1 MNCKDCIHKPMCKY
15 TEEFSNAEKK
25 ATDTLNEITKAL
37 PFKVTSSLA
46 FDCTMYQGEVKEA
59 PAPVAEKA
67 PVKRHRRT
75 KAEIAAANAKAIPSN
90 ESEDKIEAANKVIDE
105 KIAEVKAKSK
115 KEAKPEETSEKKET
129 KPAKEITSEEQSVK
143 EAIEKFVDSNEKKV
157 EEAPAPVPTP
167 EETFSEIKVE
177 KEEKKTSSVEVDN
190 EKKQNFLD
198 LELEKILDAAIP
210 TDVKKEIVNAKI
222 NLVRDCYNTELT
234 NGLSKEAIEW
244 INKGLGL
251 FNMDTI

>member
-75 KAEIAAANAKAIPSN
+75 KAE
-90 ESEDKIEAANKVIDE
+90 IEAANKVIDE

-198 LELEKILDAAIP
+198 LELEKILDAAVP
-210 TDVKKEIVNAKI
+210 TEVKKEIVNAKI

-234 NGLSKEAIEW
+234 KGLSREAIEW